1 MFWVQWCSGAASHV
15 WSIASQQIDILLV
28 SSQGSN
34 QLYVP
39 GFRLALLSLVLVQSS
54 CLPMVQ
60 VPNNNSATSSHM
72 AGVTRIWYTPKSF
85 NELRGLPRLPQSP
98 LKNWRA
104 QPPPQTP
111 AQGLCG
117 SNFRCLSADSSRH
130 GEELRD
136 GNGGLTVVITKGSTF
151 MKNEHLVE
159 WFCWISCDIPIN
171 PARFNN
177 IPHLGPLGRCSSS
190 TTGMK
195 SCWTHAV
202 EKWKACCSSG
212 SNPFLL
218 NLTWGRFCWWECC
231 PWIQQTDY
239 FWKWAWGMRNEMMW
253 NANTMQSP
261 THKTKDKHNFDSPR
275 WLLKDGCKMFQ
286 LTLPWTQPCQF
297 SESMTRLYFLG
308 DYTCYI
314 VLRHHCVY
322 ITCTFDHMFSLS
334 EA

>member
-1 MFWVQWCSGAASHV
+1 MFQASGLHCCRLFWFNLHVYQWYRYQTTTQLHHHTWLVSQEYGIHPSHSMNFV
-15 WSIASQQIDILLV
+15 GFPGFPNHLSKIDGHNHHPKLPRRGFVDLTLDVYQQIHLD
-28 SSQGSN
+28 
-34 QLYVP
+34 
-39 GFRLALLSLVLVQSS
+39 
-54 CLPMVQ
+54 
-60 VPNNNSATSSHM
+60 M
-72 AGVTRIWYTPKSF
+72 ARS
-85 NELRGLPRLPQSP
+85 
-98 LKNWRA
+98 
-104 QPPPQTP
+104 
-111 AQGLCG
+111 
-117 SNFRCLSADSSRH
+117 
-130 GEELRD
+130 D

-286 LTLPWTQPCQF
+286 LTLPWTRPCQF